1 MLPENNLIIRKRYRL
16 YGLWI
21 CLFLGII
28 AGIIIGGSRF
38 REWENPVSSWLILIA
53 SCSVIGAIMG
63 FVFFGSLGPNDSKS
77 PNDFDGYGG
86 SSGGDYGG
94 YDAGGDSGGD
104 GGGH

>member
-1 MLPENNLIIRKRYRL
+1 
-16 YGLWI
+16 
-21 CLFLGII
+21 
-28 AGIIIGGSRF
+28 
-38 REWENPVSSWLILIA
+38 
-53 SCSVIGAIMG
+53 MG

-104 GGGH
+104 GGGHQQAQGALACSAPYLKRSFFGVLLRKYALQAAWILARMAGVLKLFQLFGVINLAVG